1 MRNSLVRKASV
12 RPKQLSARLPV
23 FRNVRGSS
31 ADEVLGHFTFV
42 AALVGELQGE
52 RTVHISAGWVAG
64 DQGAAMSAVRDRY
77 IATAR
82 ARCMHA
88 ANVRTCARVRGCKKC
103 ACACDYT
110 HTCCHTHAEAGALYA
125 QRERSNKGP
134 SCVVATASFPANGPA
149 LSSVKEL

>member
-31 ADEVLGHFTFV
+31 ADEVLGHFPFV

-64 DQGAAMSAVRDRY
+64 DQGAAMSAVRARY

-82 ARCMHA
+82 ALLP
-88 ANVRTCARVRGCKKC
+88 TCARAR
-103 ACACDYT
+103 ACVAAKSAHARVTIHTRAAT
-110 HTCCHTHAEAGALYA
+110 HT
-125 QRERSNKGP
+125 RRPERSTRSAKGVIKVP
-134 SCVVATASFPANGPA
+134 RVW
-149 LSSVKEL
+149 

>member
-82 ARCMHA
+82 ALHA
-88 ANVRTCARVRGCKKC
+88 ANVRTCARAR
-103 ACACDYT
+103 ACVAAKSAHARVTIHTRAAT
-110 HTCCHTHAEAGALYA
+110 HT
-125 QRERSNKGP
+125 RRPERSTRSAKGVIKVP
-134 SCVVATASFPANGPA
+134 RVW
-149 LSSVKEL
+149 

>member
-31 ADEVLGHFTFV
+31 ADEVLGHFPFV

-64 DQGAAMSAVRDRY
+64 DQGAAMSAVRARY

-82 ARCMHA
+82 ALHA
-88 ANVRTCARVRGCKKC
+88 ANVRTCVAAKSAHARVTIHTR
-103 ACACDYT
+103 AAT
-110 HTCCHTHAEAGALYA
+110 HT
-125 QRERSNKGP
+125 RRPERSTRSAKGVIKVP
-134 SCVVATASFPANGPA
+134 RVW
-149 LSSVKEL
+149 